1 MLDYLRAECYKMLRR
16 PYLWIALLVVG
27 GLELVLVLL
36 WAWINCELPNN
47 MTASAGFTMVLY
59 LLSLGYYAT
68 AITSDIVFSDQYKYN
83 TLKNEVAYGIPR
95 ARIYLGKL
103 FAGCLLSVGICAVL
117 LGWYAL
123 LCALMLPG
131 DGAALEALKVLG
143 FALLCAFPVWL
154 GSQALYLLCFFTIRG
169 STAATILGICI
180 IALLGQ
186 TLTFL
191 SLIVSLPAP
200 ALANALLAVR
210 RLLLTTPLEDITG
223 AVWDWS
229 RGGWARAAGAGWCV
243 GATALGLWRFSRREI
258 S

>member
-16 PYLWIALLVVG
+16 SYLWIALLIVG

-36 WAWINCELPNN
+36 WAWLNGDAVN
-47 MTASAGFTMVLY
+47 MTASTAFTMVLY
-59 LLSLGYYAT
+59 LLSMGYYAT
-68 AITSDIVFSDQYKYN
+68 AITSDIVYSDQYKFN

-103 FAGCLLSVGICAVL
+103 FASCLLSIGACIVL

-131 DGAALEALKVLG
+131 DGAVLEAVKVLG

-154 GSQALYLLCFFTIRG
+154 GSQALYILCYFTIRG
-169 STAATILGICI
+169 STAAVILGVCI
-180 IALLGQ
+180 IAILGQ
-186 TLTFL
+186 MLTFL

-200 ALANALLAVR
+200 ALADILLAVR
-210 RLLLTTPLEDITG
+210 SLLLTTPLENITESI
-223 AVWDWS
+223 WDWS
-229 RGGWARAAGAGWCV
+229 RAGWAWAVGAGWCV
-243 GATALGLWRFSRREI
+243 GATALGLWRFQRREI

>member
-143 FALLCAFPVWL
+143 FALLCAFPVWV
-154 GSQALYLLCFFTIRG
+154 GAQALYLLCFFSIRG
-169 STAATILGICI
+169 NTAATILGICI

-186 TLTFL
+186 VLTFL
-191 SLIVSLPAP
+191 SLLLSVSAP
-200 ALANALLAVR
+200 ALADCLLAVH
-210 RLLLTTPLEDITG
+210 RLLLTSPLENFTA

-229 RGGWARAAGAGWCV
+229 RVSWAWLVGAGWCV
-243 GATALGLWRFSRREI
+243 GTTALGLWRFSRKEI

>member
-1 MLDYLRAECYKMLRR
+1 MLDYLRAECYKMLHRS
-16 PYLWIALLVVG
+16 YLWMALLITG

-68 AITSDIVFSDQYKYN
+68 AITSDIAFSDQYKYN

-103 FAGCLLSVGICAVL
+103 FAGVLLSIGACALL

-143 FALLCAFPVWL
+143 FALLCAFPVWV
-154 GSQALYLLCFFTIRG
+154 GAQALYLLCFFSIRG
-169 STAATILGICI
+169 NTAATIVSVCI
-180 IALLGQ
+180 IALFGQ
-186 TLTFL
+186 MLTFL
-191 SLIVSLPAP
+191 SLLVSMPAP
-200 ALANALLAVR
+200 GLADALLAVKG
-210 RLLLTTPLEDITG
+210 LLLTSPDRKS
-223 AVWDWS
+223 V
-229 RGGWARAAGAGWCV
+229 V
-243 GATALGLWRFSRREI
+243 
-258 S
+258 

>member
-16 PYLWIALLVVG
+16 SYLWIALLIVG

-36 WAWINCELPNN
+36 WAWLNGDMVN
-47 MTASAGFTMVLY
+47 MTASTAFTMVLY
-59 LLSLGYYAT
+59 LLSMGYYAT
-68 AITSDIVFSDQYKYN
+68 AITSDIVYSDQYKFN

-95 ARIYLGKL
+95 VRIYLGKL
-103 FAGCLLSVGICAVL
+103 FASCLLSVGACIVL

-131 DGAALEALKVLG
+131 DGAVLETVKVLG

-154 GSQALYLLCFFTIRG
+154 GSQALYILCYFTIRG
-169 STAATILGICI
+169 STAAVILGVCI
-180 IALLGQ
+180 IAILGQ
-186 TLTFL
+186 MLTFL

-200 ALANALLAVR
+200 ALADALLAVR
-210 RLLLTTPLEDITG
+210 GLLLTTPLENITE
-223 AVWDWS
+223 AIWDWS
-229 RGGWARAAGAGWCV
+229 RVGWAWAVGAGWCV
-243 GATALGLWRFSRREI
+243 GATALGLWCFQRREI

>member
-1 MLDYLRAECYKMLRR
+1 MLDYLRAECYKLLRR
-16 PYLWIALLVVG
+16 SYLWTALLVVG
-27 GLELVLVLL
+27 GLELALVLL
-36 WAWINCELPNN
+36 WAWTNGDMVNV
-47 MTASAGFTMVLY
+47 TASVGFTMVLY
-59 LLSLGYYAT
+59 LLSVGYYAT

-103 FAGCLLSVGICAVL
+103 FAGCLLSVVICAVL

-131 DGAALEALKVLG
+131 DGGALEALKVLG

-154 GSQALYLLCFFTIRG
+154 GSQALYLLCFFSIRG
-169 STAATILGICI
+169 NTAATILGICI

-186 TLTFL
+186 VLTFL
-191 SLIVSLPAP
+191 SLLLSMPAP
-200 ALANALLAVR
+200 TLADCLLAVH
-210 RLLLTTPLEDITG
+210 RLLLTSPLENFTA

-229 RGGWARAAGAGWCV
+229 RVSWAWLVGAGWCV
-243 GATALGLWRFSRREI
+243 GTTALGLWFFQRREI

>member
-16 PYLWIALLVVG
+16 SYLWIALLIVG

-36 WAWINCELPNN
+36 WAWLNGDMVN
-47 MTASAGFTMVLY
+47 MTASTAFTMVLY
-59 LLSLGYYAT
+59 LLSMGYYAT
-68 AITSDIVFSDQYKYN
+68 AITSDIVYSDQYKFN

-95 ARIYLGKL
+95 VRIYLGKL
-103 FAGCLLSVGICAVL
+103 FASCLLSVGACIVL

-131 DGAALEALKVLG
+131 DGAVLEAVKVLG

-154 GSQALYLLCFFTIRG
+154 GSQALYILFYFTIRG
-169 STAATILGICI
+169 STAAVILGVCI
-180 IALLGQ
+180 IAILGQ
-186 TLTFL
+186 MLTFL

-200 ALANALLAVR
+200 ALADALLAAR
-210 RLLLTTPLEDITG
+210 GLLLTTPLENITE
-223 AVWDWS
+223 AIWDWS
-229 RGGWARAAGAGWCV
+229 RVGWAWAVGAGWCV
-243 GATALGLWRFSRREI
+243 GATALGLWCFQRREI

>member
-1 MLDYLRAECYKMLRR
+1 MLDYLRAECYKLLRR
-16 PYLWIALLVVG
+16 SYLWTALLVVG
-27 GLELVLVLL
+27 GLELALVLL
-36 WAWINCELPNN
+36 WAWTNGDMVNV
-47 MTASAGFTMVLY
+47 TASVGFTMVLY
-59 LLSLGYYAT
+59 LLSVGYYAT

-103 FAGCLLSVGICAVL
+103 FASCLLSVGACVLL

-143 FALLCAFPVWL
+143 FALLCAVPVWL

-223 AVWDWS
+223 AVWDWP
-229 RGGWARAAGAGWCV
+229 RVGWAWAVGAGWCV

>member
-16 PYLWIALLVVG
+16 SYIWIALLIVG

-36 WAWINCELPNN
+36 WAWLNGDMVN
-47 MTASAGFTMVLY
+47 MTASTAFTMVLY
-59 LLSLGYYAT
+59 LLSMGYYAT
-68 AITSDIVFSDQYKYN
+68 AITSDIVYSDQYKFN

-95 ARIYLGKL
+95 VRIYLGKL
-103 FAGCLLSVGICAVL
+103 FASCLLSVGACIVL

-131 DGAALEALKVLG
+131 DGAVLEAVKVLG

-154 GSQALYLLCFFTIRG
+154 GSQALYILCYFTIRG
-169 STAATILGICI
+169 STAAVILGVCI
-180 IALLGQ
+180 IAILGQ
-186 TLTFL
+186 MLTFL

-200 ALANALLAVR
+200 ALADTLLAVR
-210 RLLLTTPLEDITG
+210 GLLLTTPLENITE
-223 AVWDWS
+223 AIWDWS
-229 RGGWARAAGAGWCV
+229 RVGWAWAVGAGWCV
-243 GATALGLWRFSRREI
+243 GATALGLWCFQRREI

>member
-1 MLDYLRAECYKMLRR
+1 MLDYLRAECYKLLHRS
-16 PYLWIALLVVG
+16 YLWITLLVVG

-47 MTASAGFTMVLY
+47 MTASTGFTMVLY

-68 AITSDIVFSDQYKYN
+68 AVTSDIVFSDQYKYN

-95 ARIYLGKL
+95 PRIYLGKL
-103 FAGCLLSVGICAVL
+103 FAACLLSIGACVLL

-143 FALLCAFPVWL
+143 FALLCAFPVWV
-154 GSQALYLLCFFTIRG
+154 GAQALYLLCFFSIRG
-169 STAATILGICI
+169 NTAATIVSVCV

-186 TLTFL
+186 MLTFL
-191 SLIVSLPAP
+191 SLMLNLSAP
-200 ALANALLAVR
+200 ALAEFLLAVR
-210 RLLLTTPLEDITG
+210 GLLLTSPLENITD
-223 AVWDWS
+223 AIWDWS
-229 RGGWARAAGAGWCV
+229 RVGWAWAVGAGWCV
-243 GATALGLWRFSRREI
+243 VTTALGLWRFSRKEI

>member
-1 MLDYLRAECYKMLRR
+1 MLRR
-16 PYLWIALLVVG
+16 SYLWIALLIVG

-36 WAWINCELPNN
+36 WAWLNGDAVN
-47 MTASAGFTMVLY
+47 MTASTAFTMVLY
-59 LLSLGYYAT
+59 LLSMGYYAT
-68 AITSDIVFSDQYKYN
+68 AITSDIVYSDQYKFN

-103 FAGCLLSVGICAVL
+103 FASCLLSVGACIVL

-131 DGAALEALKVLG
+131 DGAALEAVKVLG

-154 GSQALYLLCFFTIRG
+154 GSQALYVLCYFTIRG
-169 STAATILGICI
+169 STAAVILGVCI
-180 IALLGQ
+180 IAILGQ
-186 TLTFL
+186 MLTFL

-200 ALANALLAVR
+200 ALADILLAVR
-210 RLLLTTPLEDITG
+210 GLLLTTPLENITE
-223 AVWDWS
+223 AIWDWS
-229 RGGWARAAGAGWCV
+229 RAGWAWAVGAGWCV
-243 GATALGLWRFSRREI
+243 GATVLGLWRFQRREI

>member
-1 MLDYLRAECYKMLRR
+1 MLDYLRAECYKLLRR
-16 PYLWIALLVVG
+16 SYLWIALLIVC
-27 GLELVLVLL
+27 GLELALVLL

-103 FAGCLLSVGICAVL
+103 FAGALLSIGACVLL

-131 DGAALEALKVLG
+131 DGGALEALKVLG

-154 GSQALYLLCFFTIRG
+154 GSQALYVLCFFSIRG
-169 STAATILGICI
+169 NTAATILGICI

-186 TLTFL
+186 VLTFL
-191 SLIVSLPAP
+191 SLLLSVSAP
-200 ALANALLAVR
+200 ALADCLLAVHS
-210 RLLLTTPLEDITG
+210 LLLTSPLENFTAAI
-223 AVWDWS
+223 WDWS
-229 RGGWARAAGAGWCV
+229 RVSWAWLVGAGWCV
-243 GATALGLWRFSRREI
+243 GTTALGLWRFSRKEI

>member
-16 PYLWIALLVVG
+16 SYLWIALLIVG

-36 WAWINCELPNN
+36 WAWLNGDMVN
-47 MTASAGFTMVLY
+47 MTASTAFTMVLY
-59 LLSLGYYAT
+59 LLSMGYYAT
-68 AITSDIVFSDQYKYN
+68 AITSDIVYSDQYKFN

-95 ARIYLGKL
+95 VRIYLGKL
-103 FAGCLLSVGICAVL
+103 FASCLLSVGACIVL

-131 DGAALEALKVLG
+131 DGAVLEAVKVLG

-154 GSQALYLLCFFTIRG
+154 GSQALYILCYFTIRG
-169 STAATILGICI
+169 STAAVILGVCI
-180 IALLGQ
+180 IAILGQ
-186 TLTFL
+186 MLTFL

-200 ALANALLAVR
+200 ALADALLAVR
-210 RLLLTTPLEDITG
+210 GLLLTTPLENITE
-223 AVWDWS
+223 AIWDWS
-229 RGGWARAAGAGWCV
+229 RVGWAWAVGAGWCV
-243 GATALGLWRFSRREI
+243 GATALGLWCFQRREI

>member
-47 MTASAGFTMVLY
+47 MTASAGFNMVLY

-103 FAGCLLSVGICAVL
+103 FAGALLSIGACVLL

-131 DGAALEALKVLG
+131 DGGALEALKVLG

-210 RLLLTTPLEDITG
+210 RLLLTTPLEDIPG

-229 RGGWARAAGAGWCV
+229 RVSWAWLVGAGWCV
-243 GATALGLWRFSRREI
+243 GTTALGLWRFSRKEI

>member
-16 PYLWIALLVVG
+16 SYLWMALLITG

-36 WAWINCELPNN
+36 WAWLNGDTVN
-47 MTASAGFTMVLY
+47 MTASTGFTMVLY

-103 FAGCLLSVGICAVL
+103 FAGVLLSIGACALL

-143 FALLCAFPVWL
+143 FALLCAFPVWV
-154 GSQALYLLCFFTIRG
+154 GAQALYLLCFFSIRG
-169 STAATILGICI
+169 NTAATIVSICI

-186 TLTFL
+186 VLTFL
-191 SLIVSLPAP
+191 SLLLSMPAP
-200 ALANALLAVR
+200 TLADCLLAVH
-210 RLLLTTPLEDITG
+210 RLLLTSPLENFTA

-229 RGGWARAAGAGWCV
+229 RVSWAWLVGAGWCV
-243 GATALGLWRFSRREI
+243 GTTALGLWRFSRKEI

>member
-1 MLDYLRAECYKMLRR
+1 MLDYLRAECYKLLRR
-16 PYLWIALLVVG
+16 SYLWTALLVVG
-27 GLELVLVLL
+27 GLELALVLL
-36 WAWINCELPNN
+36 WAWTNGDMVNV
-47 MTASAGFTMVLY
+47 TASVGFTMVLY
-59 LLSLGYYAT
+59 LLSVGYYAT

-103 FAGCLLSVGICAVL
+103 FASCLLSVGACVLL

-143 FALLCAFPVWL
+143 FALLCAVPVWL

-210 RLLLTTPLEDITG
+210 RLLLTTPLAAITG

-229 RGGWARAAGAGWCV
+229 RVGWAWAVGAGWCV

>member
-1 MLDYLRAECYKMLRR
+1 MLDYLRAECYKLLRR
-16 PYLWIALLVVG
+16 SYLWTALLVVG
-27 GLELVLVLL
+27 GLELALVLL
-36 WAWINCELPNN
+36 WAWTNGDMVNV
-47 MTASAGFTMVLY
+47 TASVGFTMVLY
-59 LLSLGYYAT
+59 LLSVGYYAT

-103 FAGCLLSVGICAVL
+103 FASCLLSVGACVLL

-143 FALLCAFPVWL
+143 FALLCAVPVWL

-180 IALLGQ
+180 IALLDQ
-186 TLTFL
+186 VLTFL
-191 SLIVSLPAP
+191 SLLLSVSAP
-200 ALANALLAVR
+200 ALADCLLAVH
-210 RLLLTTPLEDITG
+210 RLLLTSPLENFTAAI
-223 AVWDWS
+223 WDWS
-229 RGGWARAAGAGWCV
+229 RVSWAWLVGAGWCV
-243 GATALGLWRFSRREI
+243 GTTALGLWRFSRKEI

>member
-1 MLDYLRAECYKMLRR
+1 MLDYLRAECYKLLRR
-16 PYLWIALLVVG
+16 SYLWTALLVVG
-27 GLELVLVLL
+27 GLELALVLL
-36 WAWINCELPNN
+36 WAWTNGDMVNV
-47 MTASAGFTMVLY
+47 TASVGFTMVLY
-59 LLSLGYYAT
+59 LLSVGYYAT

-131 DGAALEALKVLG
+131 DGGALEALKVLG

-154 GSQALYLLCFFTIRG
+154 GSQALYLLCFFSIRG
-169 STAATILGICI
+169 NTAATILGICI

-186 TLTFL
+186 VLTFL
-191 SLIVSLPAP
+191 SLLLSMPAP
-200 ALANALLAVR
+200 TLADCLLAVH
-210 RLLLTTPLEDITG
+210 RLLLTSPLENFTA

-229 RGGWARAAGAGWCV
+229 RVSWAWLVGAGWCV
-243 GATALGLWRFSRREI
+243 GTTALGLWFFQRREI

>member
-1 MLDYLRAECYKMLRR
+1 MLDYLRAECYKLLRR
-16 PYLWIALLVVG
+16 SYLWTALLVVG
-27 GLELVLVLL
+27 GLELALVLL
-36 WAWINCELPNN
+36 WAWTNGDMVNV
-47 MTASAGFTMVLY
+47 TASVGFTMVLY
-59 LLSLGYYAT
+59 LLSVGYYAT

-131 DGAALEALKVLG
+131 DGGALEALKMLG

-154 GSQALYLLCFFTIRG
+154 GSQALYLLCFFSIRG
-169 STAATILGICI
+169 NTAATILGICI

-186 TLTFL
+186 VLTFL
-191 SLIVSLPAP
+191 SLLLSMPAP
-200 ALANALLAVR
+200 ALADCLLAVH
-210 RLLLTTPLEDITG
+210 RLLLTSPLENFTSSI
-223 AVWDWS
+223 WDWS
-229 RGGWARAAGAGWCV
+229 RVSWAWLVGAGWCV
-243 GATALGLWRFSRREI
+243 GTTALGLWRFSRKEI

>member
-1 MLDYLRAECYKMLRR
+1 MLDYLRAECYKLLRR
-16 PYLWIALLVVG
+16 SYLWTALLVVG
-27 GLELVLVLL
+27 GLELALVLL
-36 WAWINCELPNN
+36 WAWTNGDMVNV
-47 MTASAGFTMVLY
+47 TASVGFTMVLY
-59 LLSLGYYAT
+59 LLSVGYYAT

-154 GSQALYLLCFFTIRG
+154 GSQALYLLCFFSIRG
-169 STAATILGICI
+169 NTAATILGICI

-186 TLTFL
+186 VLTFL
-191 SLIVSLPAP
+191 SLLLSMPAP
-200 ALANALLAVR
+200 TLADCLLAVH
-210 RLLLTTPLEDITG
+210 RLLLTSPLENFTA

-229 RGGWARAAGAGWCV
+229 RVSWAWLVGAGWCV
-243 GATALGLWRFSRREI
+243 GTTALGLWRFSRKEI

>member
-16 PYLWIALLVVG
+16 SYLWMALLITG

-36 WAWINCELPNN
+36 WAWLNGDTVN
-47 MTASAGFTMVLY
+47 MTASTGFTMVLY

-103 FAGCLLSVGICAVL
+103 FAGVLLSIGACALL

-131 DGAALEALKVLG
+131 DGGALEALKMLG

-154 GSQALYLLCFFTIRG
+154 GSQALYLLCFFSIRG
-169 STAATILGICI
+169 NTAATILGICI

-186 TLTFL
+186 VLTFL
-191 SLIVSLPAP
+191 SLLLSMPAP
-200 ALANALLAVR
+200 ALADCLLAVH
-210 RLLLTTPLEDITG
+210 RLLLTSPLENFTSAI
-223 AVWDWS
+223 WDWS
-229 RGGWARAAGAGWCV
+229 RVSWAWLVGAGWCV
-243 GATALGLWRFSRREI
+243 GTTALGLWRFSRKEI

>member
-103 FAGCLLSVGICAVL
+103 FAGVLLSVGACALL

-131 DGAALEALKVLG
+131 DGGALEALKVLG
-143 FALLCAFPVWL
+143 FALLCAFPVWV
-154 GSQALYLLCFFTIRG
+154 GAQALYLLCFFSIRG
-169 STAATILGICI
+169 NTAATILGICI

-186 TLTFL
+186 VLTFL
-191 SLIVSLPAP
+191 SLLLSVSAP
-200 ALANALLAVR
+200 ALADCLLAVH
-210 RLLLTTPLEDITG
+210 RLLLTSPLENFTA
-223 AVWDWS
+223 AVWDLS
-229 RGGWARAAGAGWCV
+229 RVSWAWLVGTGWCV
-243 GATALGLWRFSRREI
+243 GTTALGLWRFSRKEI

>member
-1 MLDYLRAECYKMLRR
+1 MLDYLRAECYKLLHRS
-16 PYLWIALLVVG
+16 YLWITLLVVG

-36 WAWINCELPNN
+36 WAWLNGDTVNV
-47 MTASAGFTMVLY
+47 TASVGFTTVLY
-59 LLSLGYYAT
+59 LLSMGYYAT
-68 AITSDIVFSDQYKYN
+68 VITSDIVFSDQYKSN

-95 ARIYLGKL
+95 VRIYLGKL
-103 FAGCLLSVGICAVL
+103 FASCLLSVGACVLL

-143 FALLCAFPVWL
+143 FALLCAVPVWL

-229 RGGWARAAGAGWCV
+229 RVGWAWAVGAGWCV
-243 GATALGLWRFSRREI
+243 GATALGLWRFSRKEI

>member
-1 MLDYLRAECYKMLRR
+1 MLDYLRAECYKLLRR
-16 PYLWIALLVVG
+16 SYLWTALLVVG
-27 GLELVLVLL
+27 GLELALVLL
-36 WAWINCELPNN
+36 WAWTNGDMVNV
-47 MTASAGFTMVLY
+47 TASVGFTMVLY
-59 LLSLGYYAT
+59 LLSVGYYAT

-154 GSQALYLLCFFTIRG
+154 GSQALYLLCFFSIRG
-169 STAATILGICI
+169 NTAATILGICI

-186 TLTFL
+186 VLTFL
-191 SLIVSLPAP
+191 SLLLSVSAP
-200 ALANALLAVR
+200 ALADCLLAVR
-210 RLLLTTPLEDITG
+210 RLLLTSPLENFTA

-229 RGGWARAAGAGWCV
+229 RVGWAWAVGAGWCV

>member
-1 MLDYLRAECYKMLRR
+1 MLDYLRAECYKMLHRS
-16 PYLWIALLVVG
+16 YLWMALLITG

-47 MTASAGFTMVLY
+47 MTVSAGFSMVLY

-68 AITSDIVFSDQYKYN
+68 AITSDIAFSDQYKYN

-95 ARIYLGKL
+95 DRIYLGKL
-103 FAGCLLSVGICAVL
+103 FAGVLLSIGACALL

-131 DGAALEALKVLG
+131 DGGALEALKVLG

-154 GSQALYLLCFFTIRG
+154 GSQALYLLCFFSIRG
-169 STAATILGICI
+169 NTAATILGICI

-186 TLTFL
+186 VLTFL
-191 SLIVSLPAP
+191 SLLLSVSAP
-200 ALANALLAVR
+200 ALADCLLAVH
-210 RLLLTTPLEDITG
+210 RLLLTSPLENFTA

-229 RGGWARAAGAGWCV
+229 RVSWAWLVGAGWCV
-243 GATALGLWRFSRREI
+243 GTTALGLWRFSRKEI